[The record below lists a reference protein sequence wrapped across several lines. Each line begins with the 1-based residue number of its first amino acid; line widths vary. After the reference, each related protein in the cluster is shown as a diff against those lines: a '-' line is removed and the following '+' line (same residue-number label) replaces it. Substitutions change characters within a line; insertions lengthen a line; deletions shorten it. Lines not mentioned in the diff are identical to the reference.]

1 MVRPEFAMKICFET
15 IIDDYVAFNRFHM
28 QNSPMWRRQRLIGS
42 GIAPVLVALG
52 LGIMFFSVLADQAHD
67 LPVAIVLIV
76 LFVLLNCA
84 ISIPAFFLTRWMM
97 MNGVTK
103 NTRKLLAEGGNRTM
117 LGWREMELV
126 DGRLV
131 VKTDLIHS
139 SLDLR
144 AIQKIAG
151 DDEYTF
157 VYISSIQAY
166 VIPMNAYPDEPF
178 REFIAELREAWDER
192 ITAPPDDKVWQPH
205 KDERIVRR
213 SR

>member
-1 MVRPEFAMKICFET
+1 MKIRFET
-15 IIDDYVAFNRFHM
+15 IIDDYVAFNCFHM
-28 QNSPMWRRQRLIGS
+28 QNSPTWRRQRLMS
-42 GIAPVLVALG
+42 SAIAPVLVALG
-52 LGIMFFSVLADQAHD
+52 LGMLFFNALAEQGHN

-84 ISIPAFFLTRWMM
+84 ISIPAFFLTRWMT
-97 MNGVTK
+97 MNAVTK

-117 LGWREMELV
+117 LGWRAMELV

-144 AIQKIAG
+144 AIQKIAS

-178 REFIAELREAWDER
+178 KEFIAELREAWDER
-192 ITAPPDDKVWQPH
+192 ITAPPDEEVWQPQ